1 MEVGTVRWFNNKKGY
16 GFIQKKSDGKD
27 IFVHYSAITMDG
39 YKTLQTNDVVSFE
52 VTAGDKGPQAANVK
66 VTSAAPAETVQA

>member
-1 MEVGTVRWFNNKKGY
+1 MDVGTVRWFNNKKGY